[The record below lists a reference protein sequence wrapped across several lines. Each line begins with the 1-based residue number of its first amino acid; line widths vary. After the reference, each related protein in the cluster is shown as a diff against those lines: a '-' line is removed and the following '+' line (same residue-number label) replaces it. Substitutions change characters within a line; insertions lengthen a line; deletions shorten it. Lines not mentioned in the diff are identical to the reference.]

1 MPLTAFIVGSK
12 TFLSIIIHRYDIQW
26 AKGHQKIKKMSSK
39 RDKRATSIN
48 TYVTKRGS
56 LNIRYAE
63 PMDSGLYTCMGNSVF
78 TLKSLNKSTETMGKI
93 RNLSRYTLCLGTI
106 EVNSR
111 VGLRYFYL
119 IGKFWSH
126 FLEIC
131 ITFKREKSL
140 LCHSKF

>member
-78 TLKSLNKSTETMGKI
+78 ALKSLDKSTETTYEKI
-93 RNLSRYTLCLGTI
+93 KTHQKPLAVHALLGRY
-106 EVNSR
+106 
-111 VGLRYFYL
+111 
-119 IGKFWSH
+119 
-126 FLEIC
+126 
-131 ITFKREKSL
+131 
-140 LCHSKF
+140 

>member
-78 TLKSLNKSTETMGKI
+78 TLKSLIKVPKLWNKIHQKP
-93 RNLSRYTLCLGTI
+93 LAVHTLLGH
-106 EVNSR
+106 
-111 VGLRYFYL
+111 Y
-119 IGKFWSH
+119 
-126 FLEIC
+126 
-131 ITFKREKSL
+131 
-140 LCHSKF
+140 

>member
-63 PMDSGLYTCMGNSVF
+63 PMDSGLYTCMGNLVF
-78 TLKSLNKSTETMGKI
+78 TLKSNIRTFKVLSSTETWKK
-93 RNLSRYTLCLGTI
+93 NHQKPLAVHTLLGQ
-106 EVNSR
+106 
-111 VGLRYFYL
+111 Y
-119 IGKFWSH
+119 
-126 FLEIC
+126 
-131 ITFKREKSL
+131 
-140 LCHSKF
+140 